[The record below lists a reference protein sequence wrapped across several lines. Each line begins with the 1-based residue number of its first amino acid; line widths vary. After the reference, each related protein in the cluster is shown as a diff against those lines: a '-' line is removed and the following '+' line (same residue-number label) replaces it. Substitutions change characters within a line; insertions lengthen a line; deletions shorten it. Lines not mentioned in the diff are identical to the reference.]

1 VTFVRQLG
9 AVVLVV
15 AVVVLIGLAWSR
27 LAPSLPGEGPA
38 GHVFAVRGLA
48 VKGLPSGVELSP
60 GGKPP
65 PGGVR
70 EISLNNGSGLP
81 GLLLGDLLK
90 PVNLVVLRNNAFL
103 EAVVIAAVVIVDAG
117 HRRLRR
123 ARRARASQ
131 PR

>member
-1 VTFVRQLG
+1 V
-9 AVVLVV
+9 
-15 AVVVLIGLAWSR
+15 
-27 LAPSLPGEGPA
+27 
-38 GHVFAVRGLA
+38 
-48 VKGLPSGVELSP
+48 VKGLPPGVKLPP

-70 EISLNNGSGLP
+70 EISLNNESGIPSLLP
-81 GLLLGDLLK
+81 GDLLK